1 MTQSQDISRLA
12 RLKSFVDEDPND
24 PFLHFALAKEYE
36 KLEDEEQALHCYL
49 HLVSNHDDYVG
60 TYYHLG
66 KLYERRQDF
75 EKAILTYTQ
84 GLEMAKIAKDSHSAS
99 ELQGALDLIT

>member
-1 MTQSQDISRLA
+1 MTQSQGNSRLN
-12 RLKSFVDEDPND
+12 RLRSFVDEDPTD

-36 KLEDEEQALHCYL
+36 KLNEEEQALQRYL
-49 HLVSNHDDYVG
+49 HLVSNHDNYVG

-75 EKAILTYTQ
+75 EKAVSTYSK
-84 GLEMAKIAKDSHSAS
+84 GLEVARLVKDTHSAS
-99 ELQGALDLIT
+99 ELQGALDLIS